1 MQWARVRTVLNWVNP
16 STPVGLAL
24 ARAGRCTLRRY
35 DDGLWVAEGWHAPL
49 PKAGAF
55 TVGSVVVL
63 RPALCPPEAH
73 PGLMGHEA
81 AHATQYAVCGPL
93 FLPLYFA
100 AAGWSWLRTDDA
112 ASQNPFERQAGLARG
127 GYREAPP
134 LPLRVRAS
142 SFLRAGAR
150 LAARAIP
157 SRRTA
162 L

>member
-1 MQWARVRTVLNWVNP
+1 MEWVRVRTVLNWVNL
-16 STPVGLAL
+16 STPAGLAL
-24 ARAGRCTLRRY
+24 ARAGRCRPRRY
-35 DDGLWVAEGWHAPL
+35 DGGLWVAEGWRAPL

-63 RPALCPPEAH
+63 RPHLCPPEAH

-81 AHATQYAVCGPL
+81 AHASQYAVCGPL

-100 AAGWSWLRTDDA
+100 AAGWSWLRTGDA
-112 ASQNPFERQAGLARG
+112 ASQNLFERRAGLVRG

-134 LPLRVRAS
+134 LPLRARAS
-142 SFLRAGAR
+142 GLLRAGTRA
-150 LAARAIP
+150 AARAIP